1 MSFLIC
7 LKKFNSSSVHFGQS
21 NSENGIIFTRIVY
34 STPNVSLNNIGIT
47 MCLLSTKSF
56 YSQYLKKWVINYDP
70 GYSSNIE
77 TITHLKK
84 IEENIISQFSNNGKH
99 EPVYYLADQ
108 LESGSIKVYSKNQDD
123 TIEIR
128 EREIPITMII
138 HIYGVWEKNA
148 QYGISFRLTKI

>member
-7 LKKFNSSSVHFGQS
+7 LNQFNPSSVHFGQS
-21 NSENGIIFTRIVY
+21 NSESGIIFTRIVY

-70 GYSSNIE
+70 DSNIE

-84 IEENIISQFSNNGKH
+84 IEETIISKFSNNGKH

-108 LESGSIKVYSKNQDD
+108 LKSGSIKVYSKNQDD